1 MAMKLPDLLED
12 KIDDYAELASGRSN
26 FYFFLSSLF
35 LKPPTADIIKM
46 LTELTNSPESS
57 NFVSKQT
64 ADSLSRMGN
73 INNEELKNL
82 VQEYH
87 DLFKVP
93 LSKYV
98 APYESVYRDGHLHGQ
113 STLKIKEI
121 YRRLG
126 FQIPHEYYELSDHIG
141 AELAFM
147 ATLCKEEHKAWKEKD
162 INLVRSL
169 WEIEERFLKEHITC
183 WLPKLCNTICEKTK
197 VNFYIC
203 MAEITL
209 DFVQSDITHNLRKGD
224 FYSYVQ

>member
-1 MAMKLPDLLED
+1 MGLPDLLEN
-12 KIDDYAELASGRSN
+12 KIDSYVKLAFDRSN
-26 FYFFLSSLF
+26 FYFFLSSVF
-35 LKPPTADIIKM
+35 LKPPTISTIKIVM
-46 LTELTNSPESS
+46 ELISSYEFS
-57 NFVSKQT
+57 NFISNQT
-64 ADSLSRMGN
+64 VDSLSRMEC
-73 INNEELKNL
+73 INNVWFENL

-98 APYESVYRDGHLHGQ
+98 APYESVYRDGHLNGQ
-113 STLKIKEI
+113 SAIDVKKI
-121 YRRLG
+121 YHRLG

-141 AELAFM
+141 IELAFM
-147 ATLCKEEHKAWKEKD
+147 ATLCKEEHKAWKEK
-162 INLVRSL
+162 NVKLARSL
-169 WEIEERFLKEHITC
+169 WEIEEKFLKEHIAC

-224 FYSYVQ
+224 FYSYVQQ